1 VDEAGAKALLKSWW
15 DRVWG
20 EGDLTA
26 LDDLLTNPYI
36 RHTQAGTEVITPAAY
51 KQKLVQYQRILHKA
65 VTTIDDEVVV
75 DDKIWTRATSRGL
88 NMETGE
94 LSVFT
99 WMTIHRIEGNRLA
112 EAWVSAM
119 VGVDWERG

>member
-1 VDEAGAKALLKSWW
+1 MDEAAAKALLKSWW

-20 EGDLTA
+20 EGDLSA
-26 LDDLLTNPYI
+26 VDELLTDPYT
-36 RHTQAGTEVITPAAY
+36 RHTPAGTEVITPKAY

-65 VTTIDDEVVV
+65 VTTVDDEVVV
-75 DDKIWTRATSRGL
+75 GDQIWTRATSRGL
-88 NMETGE
+88 DLETGE

-112 EAWVSAM
+112 EAWISAM

>member
-1 VDEAGAKALLKSWW
+1 MDEAAAKALLKSWW

-20 EGDLTA
+20 QGDLSA
-26 LDDLLTNPYI
+26 VDELLTDPYT
-36 RHTQAGTEVITPAAY
+36 RHTPAGTEVITPKAY

-65 VTTIDDEVVV
+65 VTTVDDEVVV
-75 DDKIWTRATSRGL
+75 GDQIWTRATSRGL
-88 NMETGE
+88 DLETGE

-99 WMTIHRIEGNRLA
+99 WMTIHRIEDNRLA
-112 EAWVSAM
+112 EAWISAM